1 MRGGFVEGGPE
12 GRVVEVGVEACEP
25 GRIHEEFT
33 PFKALPE
40 TVGCAARD
48 AVVYPA
54 WGDVEGEFV
63 VEDCLE
69 GGDDL
74 VVC

>member
-1 MRGGFVEGGPE
+1 
-12 GRVVEVGVEACEP
+12 VEVGVEAGEP
-25 GRIHEEFT
+25 GGVQGEFAA
-33 PFKALPE
+33 FE
-40 TVGCAARD
+40 TVPKAVGGAAGD

-54 WGDVEGEFV
+54 WRDVEGEFV

-74 VVC
+74 VLI